1 MFKIEKGG
9 ANDGTLPHG
18 SGRASGRTCWD
29 QMEVGDSVQL
39 ESQTQA
45 TSIRNTAKRMGLLVR
60 CQQQEDE
67 FSGAWRIE

>member
-1 MFKIEKGG
+1 MGFKIEKGVPMT
-9 ANDGTLPHG
+9 APSRDR
-18 SGRASGRTCWD
+18 SGKWKDLLG

-39 ESQTQA
+39 DSQTQA

-67 FSGAWRIE
+67 SFRAWRVE